1 MPPAKILVVEDID
14 SVREVTV
21 LQLKALGHEVLEARD
36 GAEALQVIERDRPAV
51 IVSDILM
58 PRMDGFALAQHL
70 RTNPA
75 TADLPIIFLSA
86 TYVSMEDEHFALN
99 LGALRFLPKPA
110 ESEALA
116 QAVSEALVTHAA
128 KNPPLSDRE
137 FYVGYRQRLKS
148 KLQQKSQQLTR
159 TRQQL
164 DLVPEAQRETYRHML
179 SDIQIQYDELRHEL
193 DVLSKALQIS
203 E

>member
-14 SVREVTV
+14 SVRDVTV
-21 LQLKALGHEVLEARD
+21 LQLKTLGHDVIEARD
-36 GAEALQVIERDRPAV
+36 GAEALQLIEAERPAV

-70 RTNPA
+70 RTTPD

-116 QAVSEALVTHAA
+116 QAVSEALATHAA

-148 KLQQKSQQLTR
+148 KLQQKAQQLTR

-164 DLVPEAQRETYRHML
+164 DLVPVGQRETYRHML
-179 SDIQIQYDELRHEL
+179 SDIQTQYDELQHEL